1 MTHSEEESTA
11 LALLSQLSVSPFS
24 QPQNTLSALKRLKHE
39 LIGHEQK
46 KELFVRLGLVPPL
59 VRILE
64 GAGSADEVWSNA
76 RLEAGIAVG
85 SLAYGGENYIS
96 HLFNSQAFPP
106 LIASLDPSSSPPK
119 LVLSSLRTL
128 NTILDTS
135 AFSATCLS
143 YTIATALYTP
153 GVLDSLYR
161 ILSQES
167 PAALVQQQI
176 SLTASLIAKS
186 CGRCAPGSSDNSG
199 CHSAHQRLLVEAGV
213 LGALSA
219 RLGGHIVAEKSIPKS
234 PKNAHSSDMP
244 PPAPPGAKLA
254 PILDAISV
262 IIKDSRLRSLEFL
275 FSPSIVAIFPLPT
288 NEPSDKPGEG
298 IVGLTSS
305 INLPQPKPASNSII
319 QPPNLLIT
327 PSAFPPLSAA
337 SVASPTTSSHITE
350 GSVRG
355 SSGFPASS
363 PFYNPLTGVTESQA
377 ALLAS
382 GHAGDDSG
390 SSTGGDTP
398 LRQRAEIADLEDR
411 ILRSAALA
419 VPEGGSSRSEV
430 DLEIEESPILPW
442 LISQVRSGDSVT
454 RLMAISVLTNLF
466 RVELVSKK
474 LVHLLILLVLPVLVR
489 LLTEEGKETRV
500 NAGIGSVDTETWASW
515 TIQEKAP
522 AILARLVMD
531 STEMQKAAVDAGAI
545 KKLAAMLK
553 RANELPS
560 PAMNGHQNGNSH
572 DSGHAAEPGSNL
584 EVAHK
589 MKVKEGGLKC
599 LASLALFKDE
609 YRKAIIETGVV
620 PVLVSSM
627 KPLEPIPTPVPQ
639 QNTVG
644 QGNPPAV
651 LTAACGAIR
660 ALSRSV
666 SILRTSLIDAGIALP
681 LFALLRHDDIEVR
694 IASTAAVCNLVLDF
708 SPMRRP
714 ILEAGVLDV
723 LCSHA
728 KSENAA
734 LRLNALWALKHLVL
748 EAETE
753 VKKKCFEGLG
763 VDWLLG
769 VIRRDVY
776 GDEDGEDDEMADS
789 EDDDGDDTEGGMEDS
804 IGDLRRMGAGRTG
817 DEEYFD
823 APEERARSWARRF
836 PPKATAVMAQLERRE
851 RDDSL
856 RRKKEDIALQ
866 EQGLDFLRNWIC
878 GKDRNLMIDHLF
890 ESVGKDR
897 VFDILEDKL
906 KHKRYVKRGELIS
919 ESPPGEIVTSV
930 VYILVHLATGSL
942 PHKKALIQRVDL
954 LRALSALWNHRLAHV
969 RSGLAW
975 VVINLTWHEEHED
988 IEEVQTRARELI
1000 RLGFDKSLE
1009 SMSQDS
1015 ELDIRERVKTARHQL
1030 GIAGPAD

>member
-46 KELFVRLGLVPPL
+46 KELFVRLGIVPPL

-64 GAGSADEVWSNA
+64 GTGNADEVWSNA

-96 HLFNSQAFPP
+96 HLFDSQALPP
-106 LIASLDPSSSPPK
+106 LIASLDPASSPPK

-135 AFSATCLS
+135 AFSATCPS
-143 YTIATALYTP
+143 YTIAAALYTP
-153 GVLDSLYR
+153 EVLNSLYK
-161 ILSQES
+161 ILSQQS

-186 CGRCAPGSSDNSG
+186 CGRYAPGSSDNSG
-199 CHSAHQRLLVEAGV
+199 CHSTHQKLLVEAGV

-219 RLGGHIVAEKSIPKS
+219 RLGGHIVAEKSIPKN
-234 PKNAHSSDMP
+234 PKNTHSSDIP

-275 FSPSIVAIFPLPT
+275 FSPSIIAIFPLPT
-288 NEPSDKPGEG
+288 NEPSPPDATSNKPGEG
-298 IVGLTSS
+298 AVGSTSS
-305 INLPQPKPASNSII
+305 ITLPQPQLASNSII
-319 QPPNLLIT
+319 QPPDLLIT

-337 SVASPTTSSHITE
+337 SVVSPT
-350 GSVRG
+350 
-355 SSGFPASS
+355 SSGHVPESSMHGNSNFPALS
-363 PFYNPLTGVTESQA
+363 PFYNPQAGVADSQA
-377 ALLAS
+377 ALLGG
-382 GHAGDDSG
+382 GHTGDDSE

-411 ILRSAALA
+411 ITRSAALTA
-419 VPEGGSSRSEV
+419 TEGGSNRSEV

-442 LISQVRSGDSVT
+442 LISQVRSGDSIT

-466 RVELVSKK
+466 KVELVSKK
-474 LVHLLILLVLPVLVR
+474 LVQLLILLVLPVLVR
-489 LLTEEGKETRV
+489 LLTEEGKESRI
-500 NAGIGSVDTETWASW
+500 NAGVGSVDSETWTSW

-545 KKLAAMLK
+545 KKLAAILK
-553 RANELPS
+553 KANELPS
-560 PAMNGHQNGNSH
+560 STMNGHQNGNSH
-572 DSGHAAEPGSNL
+572 DSNHTEKPGSNL
-584 EVAHK
+584 EITHR

-620 PVLVSSM
+620 PILVSSM

-753 VKKKCFEGLG
+753 VKRKCFEGLG

-769 VIRRDVY
+769 VISRDVY
-776 GDEDGEDDEMADS
+776 GDEDGEDDEMAES
-789 EDDDGDDTEGGMEDS
+789 EDGNGDDTEGE
-804 IGDLRRMGAGRTG
+804 RTR
-817 DEEYFD
+817 
-823 APEERARSWARRF
+823 PWARRF

-856 RRKKEDIALQ
+856 RRRKEDIALQ

-890 ESVGKDR
+890 ESMGKDR
-897 VFDILEDKL
+897 VFEILEDKL
-906 KHKRYVKRGELIS
+906 KHKRYVRRGELIS

-942 PHKKALIQRVDL
+942 PHKRALVQRVDL
-954 LRALSALWNHRLAHV
+954 LRTLSALWNHRLPHV

-975 VVINLTWHEEHED
+975 VVINLTWRDEHED
-988 IEEVQTRARELI
+988 IEEVCTRARELI

-1030 GIAGPAD
+1030 NIVGPVD

>member
-11 LALLSQLSVSPFS
+11 LALLSQLSVSPFN

-46 KELFVRLGLVPPL
+46 KELFVRLGIVPPL

-64 GAGSADEVWSNA
+64 GTGSADEVWSNA

-85 SLAYGGENYIS
+85 SLAYGGEKYIS
-96 HLFNSQAFPP
+96 HLFDSRALPP
-106 LIASLDPSSSPPK
+106 LIASLDPSSSPSK

-135 AFSATCLS
+135 AFSATCPS

-153 GVLDSLYR
+153 EVLNSLYK
-161 ILSQES
+161 ILSQQS
-167 PAALVQQQI
+167 PTALVQQQI

-186 CGRCAPGSSDNSG
+186 CGRYAPGSSDNSG
-199 CHSAHQRLLVEAGV
+199 CHSTHQKLLVEAGV
-213 LGALSA
+213 LGALNA
-219 RLGGHIVAEKSIPKS
+219 RLGGHILAEKSIPKN
-234 PKNAHSSDMP
+234 PKNTHSGDIP
-244 PPAPPGAKLA
+244 LPAPPGAKLA
-254 PILDAISV
+254 PILDVISV

-275 FSPSIVAIFPLPT
+275 FSPSIIAIFPLPT
-288 NEPSDKPGEG
+288 NESSSPDPPSSSSNKPGEG
-298 IVGLTSS
+298 TVGSTSS
-305 INLPQPKPASNSII
+305 INLPQPKLASNSII

-327 PSAFPPLSAA
+327 PSAFPPLSAVSA
-337 SVASPTTSSHITE
+337 ISPTT
-350 GSVRG
+350 
-355 SSGFPASS
+355 PK
-363 PFYNPLTGVTESQA
+363 
-377 ALLAS
+377 
-382 GHAGDDSG
+382 
-390 SSTGGDTP
+390 
-398 LRQRAEIADLEDR
+398 DR
-411 ILRSAALA
+411 VLRSAPLA
-419 VPEGGSSRSEV
+419 ATEGGSNRSEI
-430 DLEIEESPILPW
+430 DLEVEESPILPW
-442 LISQVRSGDSVT
+442 LISQVRSGDPIT

-466 RVELVSKK
+466 KVGLVSKK
-474 LVHLLILLVLPVLVR
+474 LVQLLILLVLPVLVR
-489 LLTEEGKETRV
+489 LLTEEGKENRV
-500 NAGIGSVDTETWASW
+500 NAGVGSIDADTWVSW

-522 AILARLVMD
+522 AVLARLVMD

-560 PAMNGHQNGNSH
+560 SAMNGHQNGNSH
-572 DSGHAAEPGSNL
+572 DSNHTGEPGSSL
-584 EVAHK
+584 EVTHK

-609 YRKAIIETGVV
+609 YRKAIIDTGVV

-639 QNTVG
+639 PNTAG

-734 LRLNALWALKHLVL
+734 LRLNALWALKHLVM

-753 VKKKCFEGLG
+753 VKRKCFEGLG

-769 VIRRDVY
+769 VI
-776 GDEDGEDDEMADS
+776 S
-789 EDDDGDDTEGGMEDS
+789 GMEDS

-836 PPKATAVMAQLERRE
+836 PPKATAVMAQLEKRE
-851 RDDSL
+851 GDDSL
-856 RRKKEDIALQ
+856 RRRKEDIALQ
-866 EQGLDFLRNWIC
+866 EQGLDFLRNWIS
-878 GKDRNLMIDHLF
+878 GKDRNLMIDYLF

-897 VFDILEDKL
+897 VFEILEDKL

-919 ESPPGEIVTSV
+919 ESPPGEIVNSV
-930 VYILVHLATGSL
+930 VYFLVHLATGSL

-954 LRALSALWNHRLAHV
+954 LRTLSALWNHRLPPV

-988 IEEVQTRARELI
+988 LEEVHIRAKELI

-1009 SMSQDS
+1009 GMSQDS
-1015 ELDIRERVKTARHQL
+1015 ELDVRERVKTARHQL
-1030 GIAGPAD
+1030 GTVGPTD

>member
-46 KELFVRLGLVPPL
+46 KELFVRLGIVPPL

-64 GAGSADEVWSNA
+64 GTGNADDVWSSA

-96 HLFNSQAFPP
+96 HLFDSQALPP

-135 AFSATCLS
+135 AFSATCPS
-143 YTIATALYTP
+143 YAIATALYTP
-153 GVLDSLYR
+153 EVLNNLHKIISQQSL
-161 ILSQES
+161 
-167 PAALVQQQI
+167 AALVQQQI

-186 CGRCAPGSSDNSG
+186 CGRYAPGSSDNSG
-199 CHSAHQRLLVEAGV
+199 CHSTHQKLLVEAGV

-219 RLGGHIVAEKSIPKS
+219 RLGGHIVAEKSIPKD
-234 PKNAHSSDMP
+234 PKNAHSCDMP

-275 FSPSIVAIFPLPT
+275 FSPSIIAIFPLPT
-288 NEPSDKPGEG
+288 NEASSPDAPSSSNKPGEG
-298 IVGLTSS
+298 TVGSTSS
-305 INLPQPKPASNSII
+305 INLPQPKLASNSII

-337 SVASPTTSSHITE
+337 SVASPTTSK
-350 GSVRG
+350 
-355 SSGFPASS
+355 
-363 PFYNPLTGVTESQA
+363 
-377 ALLAS
+377 
-382 GHAGDDSG
+382 
-390 SSTGGDTP
+390 
-398 LRQRAEIADLEDR
+398 DR
-411 ILRSAALA
+411 ILRSAALTA
-419 VPEGGSSRSEV
+419 TEGGPNCSEV
-430 DLEIEESPILPW
+430 DLEVEESPVLPW
-442 LISQVRSGDSVT
+442 LISQVRSGDSIT
-454 RLMAISVLTNLF
+454 RLMAISVLTNLLK
-466 RVELVSKK
+466 VELVSKK
-474 LVHLLILLVLPVLVR
+474 LVQLLILLVLPVLVR
-489 LLTEEGKETRV
+489 LLTEEGKENRV
-500 NAGIGSVDTETWASW
+500 NAGVGSVDAETWTSW
-515 TIQEKAP
+515 TIKEKAP

-531 STEMQKAAVDAGAI
+531 SAEMQKAAVDAGAI

-560 PAMNGHQNGNSH
+560 PSMNGHQNGNSH
-572 DSGHAAEPGSNL
+572 DSNHTAEPGSNL
-584 EVAHK
+584 EVTHK

-627 KPLEPIPTPVPQ
+627 KPLKPISTPTPQ
-639 QNTVG
+639 QNTAG

-681 LFALLRHDDIEVR
+681 LFDLLRHDDIEVR

-714 ILEAGVLDV
+714 ILEAGVLDI

-728 KSENAA
+728 KSDNAA

-748 EAETE
+748 EAETD
-753 VKKKCFEGLG
+753 VKRKCFEGLG

-769 VIRRDVY
+769 VIR
-776 GDEDGEDDEMADS
+776 
-789 EDDDGDDTEGGMEDS
+789 GMEDS

-856 RRKKEDIALQ
+856 RRRKEDIALQ

-897 VFDILEDKL
+897 VFEILEDKL

-942 PHKKALIQRVDL
+942 PHKRALIQRVDL
-954 LRALSALWNHRLAHV
+954 LRILSALWNHRLPHV

-975 VVINLTWHEEHED
+975 VVINLTWREEHED
-988 IEEVQTRARELI
+988 IEEVHARARELI

-1030 GIAGPAD
+1030 STAGPVD

>member
-1 MTHSEEESTA
+1 MA
-11 LALLSQLSVSPFS
+11 ILLF
-24 QPQNTLSALKRLKHE
+24 
-39 LIGHEQK
+39 
-46 KELFVRLGLVPPL
+46 
-59 VRILE
+59 LE
-64 GAGSADEVWSNA
+64 M
-76 RLEAGIAVG
+76 
-85 SLAYGGENYIS
+85 SLTTEWHCIGGEKYIS
-96 HLFNSQAFPP
+96 HLFDSRALPP
-106 LIASLDPSSSPPK
+106 LIASLDPSSSPSK

-135 AFSATCLS
+135 AFSATCPS

-153 GVLDSLYR
+153 EVLSSLYK
-161 ILSQES
+161 ILSQQS
-167 PAALVQQQI
+167 PTALVQQQI

-186 CGRCAPGSSDNSG
+186 CGRYAPGSSDNSG
-199 CHSAHQRLLVEAGV
+199 CHSTHQKLLVEAGV

-219 RLGGHIVAEKSIPKS
+219 RLGGHIVAEKSIPKN
-234 PKNAHSSDMP
+234 PKNTHSSDIP

-275 FSPSIVAIFPLPT
+275 FSPSIIAIFPLPT
-288 NEPSDKPGEG
+288 NEPSSPDAPSSSSNKPGEG
-298 IVGLTSS
+298 TVGSTSS
-305 INLPQPKPASNSII
+305 INLPQPRLASNSII

-327 PSAFPPLSAA
+327 PSAFPPLSASA
-337 SVASPTTSSHITE
+337 AISPTTSSHITE
-350 GSVRG
+350 GSIHGG
-355 SSGFPASS
+355 SSFPASS
-363 PFYNPLTGVTESQA
+363 PFYNPLTGATESQA
-377 ALLAS
+377 ALL
-382 GHAGDDSG
+382 GGGPAGDDSE

-419 VPEGGSSRSEV
+419 ATEGGSNRPEI
-430 DLEIEESPILPW
+430 DLEVEESPILPW
-442 LISQVRSGDSVT
+442 LISQVRSGDSIT

-466 RVELVSKK
+466 KVDLVSKK
-474 LVHLLILLVLPVLVR
+474 LVQLLILLVLPVLVR
-489 LLTEEGKETRV
+489 LLTEEGKENRV
-500 NAGIGSVDTETWASW
+500 NAGVGSVDTDTWASW

-560 PAMNGHQNGNSH
+560 PAINGHQNGNSH
-572 DSGHAAEPGSNL
+572 DSNHTGEPGSNL
-584 EVAHK
+584 EVTHK

-627 KPLEPIPTPVPQ
+627 KPLEPIPIPVPQ
-639 QNTVG
+639 HNTVG

-753 VKKKCFEGLG
+753 VKRKCFEGLG

-769 VIRRDVY
+769 VISRDLY
-776 GDEDGEDDEMADS
+776 GDEDGEDDEMAES
-789 EDDDGDDTEGGMEDS
+789 EDGDGDDTEGGMEDS
-804 IGDLRRMGAGRTG
+804 IGDLRRLGAGRTG

-836 PPKATAVMAQLERRE
+836 PPKATAVMAQLEKRE
-851 RDDSL
+851 GDDSL
-856 RRKKEDIALQ
+856 RRRKEDIALQ
-866 EQGLDFLRNWIC
+866 EQGLDFLRNWIS

-897 VFDILEDKL
+897 VFEILEDKL
-906 KHKRYVKRGELIS
+906 KPKRYVKGELVS

-930 VYILVHLATGSL
+930 VYILVHLATGTL
-942 PHKKALIQRVDL
+942 PHKRALIQRVDL
-954 LRALSALWNHRLAHV
+954 LRTLSALWNHRLPPV

-975 VVINLTWHEEHED
+975 VVINLTWREEHED
-988 IEEVQTRARELI
+988 LDEVHTRAKELI

-1030 GIAGPAD
+1030 GTVGPTD